1 MIGLPGASAGYAE
14 TAHATALVATF
25 FISVSTHRM
34 QDTTQ
39 ARPHIIIVG
48 AGFGGL
54 EAAKKL
60 ACEDVSVTMIDRTNY
75 HLFQPLLYQVATAA
89 LSPADIA
96 APVRA
101 VLSKCR
107 NVEVIL
113 AEVESVDVEARKV
126 KIRDLEIDYDYLIL
140 ATGAR
145 HSYFG
150 HNEWEK
156 LAPGLKSLEDA
167 IELRRRILLAFEY
180 AEKITDDA
188 ARRAAMN
195 FVVIGG
201 GPTGVEMA
209 GAIAEISRYTLARDF
224 RHIDPS
230 QARVILIEGERR
242 LLAPYPED
250 LSESARKQ
258 LVDLGVE
265 VRTGAR
271 ATNLTEAG
279 VQVDG
284 EFIPCGVKIWAAG
297 NNASFV
303 GKTLGAPVDR
313 VGRVIVNED
322 LTIPGHP
329 EIQVI
334 GDLANFSH
342 QTGAPLPG
350 VSPVAMQQGRH
361 AARNVLRMI
370 RGQTPKRFRYFDKGS
385 MATIGRNKA
394 VADLKLVHLSGLPA
408 WLAWLF
414 VHIVFLVGFRNRL
427 LVLFQWAWAYLT
439 FDKGAR
445 LITRNFQSEQR
456 PPA

>member
-1 MIGLPGASAGYAE
+1 MESAE
-14 TAHATALVATF
+14 PRKPQV
-25 FISVSTHRM
+25 
-34 QDTTQ
+34 
-39 ARPHIIIVG
+39 IIIG

-60 ACEDVSVTMIDRTNY
+60 ACEDVRLTIIDRTNY

-96 APVRA
+96 APIRGI
-101 VLSKCR
+101 LSKCR
-107 NVEVIL
+107 NVEVVL
-113 AEVESVDVEARKV
+113 AEVESVDVETRKV
-126 KIRDLEIDYDYLIL
+126 KTKERVFDYDYLIL

-150 HNEWEK
+150 HDEWEK

-167 IELRRRILLAFEY
+167 VELRRRILLAFEF
-180 AEKITDDA
+180 AEETTDEA
-188 ARRAAMN
+188 ERQAAMT

-224 RHIDPS
+224 RHVDPS
-230 QARVILIEGERR
+230 KARVILIEGNPR
-242 LLAPYPED
+242 LLAAYPPD

-258 LVDLGVE
+258 LLELGVD

-271 ATNLTEAG
+271 VTDITESG
-279 VQVDG
+279 VKSDG
-284 EFIPCGVKIWAAG
+284 QFIPCRVKIWAAG
-297 NNASFV
+297 NTASFV
-303 GKTLGAPVDR
+303 GKTLIAPVDR
-313 VGRVIVNED
+313 VGRVIVNDD

-329 EIQVI
+329 EVQVI

-342 QTGAPLPG
+342 QTGEPLPG

-361 AARNVLRMI
+361 AARNILRMI
-370 RGQTPKRFRYFDKGS
+370 RSKNPRPFRYFDKGS
-385 MATIGRNKA
+385 ISTIGRNKA
-394 VADLKLVHLSGLPA
+394 VADLKFFHLSGLLA

-414 VHIVFLVGFRNRL
+414 VHIIFLVGFRNRV
-427 LVLFQWAWAYLT
+427 LVLIQWAWAYLT

-445 LITRNFQSEQR
+445 LITRNFQSEHR

>member
-1 MIGLPGASAGYAE
+1 MEA
-14 TAHATALVATF
+14 ALEQKPRV
-25 FISVSTHRM
+25 V
-34 QDTTQ
+34 
-39 ARPHIIIVG
+39 IIG

-60 ACEDVSVTMIDRTNY
+60 AGEEVQVTVIDRTNY

-101 VLSKCR
+101 ILSKWK
-107 NVEVIL
+107 NIEVIL
-113 AEVESVDVEARKV
+113 AEVQSIDADAKKV
-126 KIRDLEIDYDYLIL
+126 KMVDSELGYDFLIL

-150 HNEWEK
+150 HPEWEK

-167 IELRRRILLAFEY
+167 VEIRRRILMAFEQ
-180 AEKITDDA
+180 AEKIADET
-188 ARRAAMN
+188 ARKATMT
-195 FVVIGG
+195 FVIIGG

-209 GAIAEISRYTLARDF
+209 GAIAEIARYTLARDF

-230 QARVILIEGERR
+230 TARIILIESEPRV
-242 LLAPYPED
+242 LSAFPED
-250 LSESARKQ
+250 LQISATKQ

-265 VRTGAR
+265 VRTGVY
-271 ATNLTEAG
+271 ATNLSEAG
-279 VQVDG
+279 LYVGD
-284 EFIPCGVKIWAAG
+284 EFIPCRVKIWAAG

-303 GKTLGAPVDR
+303 GKTIGIPIDR
-313 VGRVIVNED
+313 VGRVLVNND

-342 QTGAPLPG
+342 QTGEPLPG

-361 AARNVLRMI
+361 AARNVLAMI
-370 RGQTPKRFRYFDKGS
+370 EGLKPQRFYYWNKGS
-385 MATIGRNKA
+385 MATIGRHKA
-394 VADLKLVHLSGLPA
+394 VADLNLVHFSGFPA

-414 VHIVFLVGFRNRL
+414 VHIIFLVGFRNRL
-427 LVLFQWAWAYLT
+427 AVLFQWAWAYFT
-439 FDKGAR
+439 FNKGAR

>member
-1 MIGLPGASAGYAE
+1 MENTL
-14 TAHATALVATF
+14 
-25 FISVSTHRM
+25 
-34 QDTTQ
+34 TTK
-39 ARPHIIIVG
+39 PHVVIVG

-54 EAAKKL
+54 EAAKKFT
-60 ACEDVSVTMIDRTNY
+60 CENVSVTVIDRTNY

-89 LSPADIA
+89 LSPADMA

-101 VLSKCR
+101 VLSKCK

-113 AEVESVDVEARKV
+113 AEVQSVDVDAKKV
-126 KIRDLEIDYDYLIL
+126 KTVDLEIDYDYLIL

-167 IELRRRILLAFEY
+167 VELRRRILLAFEY
-180 AEKITDDA
+180 AEKTTDEA

-195 FVVIGG
+195 FVIIGG
-201 GPTGVEMA
+201 GPTRVEMA
-209 GAIAEISRYTLARDF
+209 SAIAEISRHTLAKDF
-224 RHIDPS
+224 RHINPS
-230 QARVILIEGERR
+230 EARVILIEGEPR
-242 LLAPYPED
+242 LLAAYPPD

-258 LVDLGVE
+258 LVELGVE
-265 VRTGAR
+265 VRTSTR
-271 ATNLTEAG
+271 ATRVTEAV
-279 VQVDG
+279 VQIGD
-284 EFIPCGVKIWAAG
+284 EFIPCRVKIWAAG

-303 GKTLGAPVDR
+303 GKTLGIPVDR
-313 VGRVIVNED
+313 VGRVIVNND

-329 EIQVI
+329 EVQVI
-334 GDLANFSH
+334 GDLANFPH
-342 QTGAPLPG
+342 QTGEPLPG
-350 VSPVAMQQGRH
+350 ISPVAMQQGRH
-361 AARNVLRMI
+361 AARNVLAMI
-370 RGQTPKRFRYFDKGS
+370 NGRKPQRFRYRDKGT

-394 VADLKLVHLSGLPA
+394 VADLKFMHLSGLPA

>member
-1 MIGLPGASAGYAE
+1 MKES
-14 TAHATALVATF
+14 H
-25 FISVSTHRM
+25 
-34 QDTTQ
+34 TQ
-39 ARPHIIIVG
+39 KPHVIIIG

-54 EAAKKL
+54 QAAKKL
-60 ACEDVSVTMIDRTNY
+60 GRKNVRVTVIDRTNY

-96 APVRA
+96 APVRS
-101 VLSKCR
+101 VLSKFK

-113 AEVESVDVEARKV
+113 AEVQSVDVAAKKV
-126 KIRDLEIDYDYLIL
+126 KTADLEFDYDYLIL

-145 HSYFG
+145 HYYLG
-150 HNEWEK
+150 HNDWEK

-167 IELRRRILLAFEY
+167 IELRRRILMAFEY
-180 AEKITDDA
+180 AEKIDDEE
-188 ARRAAMN
+188 ARKAAMT

-201 GPTGVEMA
+201 CPTGVEMA
-209 GAIAEISRYTLARDF
+209 GAIAEISRYTLAKNF

-230 QARVILIEGERR
+230 QARVILIEGAPC
-242 LLAPYPED
+242 LLAAYPPD

-258 LVDLGVE
+258 LLELGVE
-265 VRTGAR
+265 VRTNAR
-271 ATNLTEAG
+271 ATNVTEEG
-279 VQVDG
+279 VQLDG
-284 EFIPCGVKIWAAG
+284 EFIPCRVKIWAAG
-297 NNASFV
+297 NVASFV
-303 GKTLGAPVDR
+303 GKTLSVPVDR
-313 VGRVIVNED
+313 VGRVIVNDD

-329 EIQVI
+329 EVQVI

-342 QTGAPLPG
+342 QTGEPLPG

-370 RGQTPKRFRYFDKGS
+370 RGEKPKPFRYFDKGS

-394 VADLKLVHLSGLPA
+394 VADLKFFHLSGLPA

-414 VHIVFLVGFRNRL
+414 VHIIFLVGFRNRL
-427 LVLFQWAWAYLT
+427 LVLIQWAWAYLS

-445 LITRNFQSEQR
+445 LITRNFQSEHR

>member
-1 MIGLPGASAGYAE
+1 MGSEP
-14 TAHATALVATF
+14 TRKPRV
-25 FISVSTHRM
+25 V
-34 QDTTQ
+34 
-39 ARPHIIIVG
+39 IVG

-60 ACEDVSVTMIDRTNY
+60 CCEDVQVTVLDRTNH

-101 VLSKCR
+101 VLR
-107 NVEVIL
+107 NCENMEVML
-113 AEVESVDVEARKV
+113 AEVELVDVASKTV
-126 KIRDLEIDYDYLIL
+126 TTGDLQISYDYLIL
-140 ATGAR
+140 ATGSR

-150 HNEWEK
+150 HPEWEV

-167 IELRRRILLAFEY
+167 LEIRRRTLMAFEY
-180 AEKITDDA
+180 AEKISDEA
-188 ARRAAMN
+188 ARRTAMT
-195 FVVIGG
+195 FVIVGG

-209 GAIAEISRYTLARDF
+209 GAIAEIARYTLRKDF

-230 QARVILIEGERR
+230 QARVILVEGEPRV
-242 LLAPYPED
+242 LAAFPED
-250 LSESARKQ
+250 LSAKALKQ

-265 VRTGAR
+265 VRTGVH
-271 ATNLTEAG
+271 ATNLSEHG
-279 VQVDG
+279 VQVGD
-284 EFIPCGVKIWAAG
+284 EFIPCRVKVWAAG
-297 NNASFV
+297 NEASFV
-303 GKTLGAPVDR
+303 GKSLGVERDR
-313 VGRVIVNED
+313 VGRVMVNED

-329 EIQVI
+329 EVQVI

-342 QTGAPLPG
+342 QTGKPLPG

-361 AARNVLRMI
+361 AAKNVLAMI
-370 RGQTPKRFRYFDKGS
+370 ANRKPQRFRYWDKGS

-394 VADLKLVHLSGLPA
+394 VADLKYVHLSGLPA

-414 VHIVFLVGFRNRL
+414 VHIMFLVGFRNRL
-427 LVLFQWAWAYLT
+427 AVLFQWAWAYFT
-439 FDKGAR
+439 FNAGAR
-445 LITRNFQSEQR
+445 LITRNFQAERR

>member
-1 MIGLPGASAGYAE
+1 MNSK
-14 TAHATALVATF
+14 
-25 FISVSTHRM
+25 
-34 QDTTQ
+34 
-39 ARPHIIIVG
+39 PHVVIIG

-60 ACEDVSVTMIDRTNY
+60 CCEAVRVTVIDRTNY

-96 APVRA
+96 APIRA
-101 VLSKCR
+101 ILSKCR

-113 AEVESVDVEARKV
+113 AEVESVDVDAKEV
-126 KIRDLEIDYDYLIL
+126 KTVDLQIDYDYLIL

-150 HNEWEK
+150 HGEWEK

-167 IELRRRILLAFEY
+167 VELRRRILMAFEY
-180 AEKITDDA
+180 AEKINDEK
-188 ARRAAMN
+188 ARREAMN
-195 FVVIGG
+195 FVIIGG
-201 GPTGVEMA
+201 GPTGVELA
-209 GAIAEISRYTLARDF
+209 GAIAEISRHTLARDF
-224 RHIDPS
+224 RHINPS
-230 QARVILIEGERR
+230 QARVILIEGTSR
-242 LLAPYPED
+242 LLSGYPQD

-258 LVDLGVE
+258 LVALGVE
-265 VRTGAR
+265 VRTDAR
-271 ATNLTEAG
+271 ATDLTESG
-279 VQVDG
+279 VQLEG
-284 EFIPCGVKIWAAG
+284 EFIPCRVKIWAAG
-297 NNASFV
+297 NTASFV
-303 GKTLGAPVDR
+303 GITLGVPVDR
-313 VGRVIVNED
+313 VGRVIVNDD

-329 EIQVI
+329 EVQVI

-342 QTGAPLPG
+342 QTGEPLPG
-350 VSPVAMQQGRH
+350 VSPVAMQQGRR
-361 AARNVLRMI
+361 AAHNILRVI
-370 RGQTPKRFRYFDKGS
+370 RGEKPLPFRYFDKGS

-394 VADLKLVHLSGLPA
+394 VADLKFFHLSGLPA

-414 VHIVFLVGFRNRL
+414 VHIIFLVGFRNRL

-445 LITRNFQSEQR
+445 LITRNFQAEHR

>member
-1 MIGLPGASAGYAE
+1 MRN
-14 TAHATALVATF
+14 
-25 FISVSTHRM
+25 SV
-34 QDTTQ
+34 QDKPQ
-39 ARPHIIIVG
+39 VIIIG

-60 ACEDVSVTMIDRTNY
+60 ACKDVRLTVIDRTNY

-96 APVRA
+96 APIRGI
-101 VLSKCR
+101 LSKCK
-107 NVEVIL
+107 NVEVVL

-126 KIRDLEIDYDYLIL
+126 RTKDRVFDYDYLII

-150 HNEWEK
+150 HDEWEK

-167 IELRRRILLAFEY
+167 VELRRRILLAFEF
-180 AEKITDDA
+180 AEKTRDEP
-188 ARRAAMN
+188 AREAAMT

-209 GAIAEISRYTLARDF
+209 GAIAEISRYTLAKDF

-230 QARVILIEGERR
+230 KAHVILIEGTSR
-242 LLAPYPED
+242 LLAAYPRD

-258 LVDLGVE
+258 LVELGVD
-265 VRTGAR
+265 VRTDAR
-271 ATNLTEAG
+271 VTDITESG
-279 VQVDG
+279 VRVNG
-284 EFIPCGVKIWAAG
+284 EFIPCHVKIWAAG

-303 GKTLGAPVDR
+303 GKTLIAPVDR
-313 VGRVIVNED
+313 VGRVIVNDD

-329 EIQVI
+329 EVQVI

-342 QTGAPLPG
+342 QTGEPLPG
-350 VSPVAMQQGRH
+350 VSPVAMQQGRQ
-361 AARNVLRMI
+361 AARNILRMI
-370 RGQTPKRFRYFDKGS
+370 RGEKPRPFRYFDKGS

-394 VADLKLVHLSGLPA
+394 VADLKFFHLSGLFA

-414 VHIVFLVGFRNRL
+414 VHIIFLVGFRNRL
-427 LVLFQWAWAYLT
+427 LVLIQWAWAYLS

-445 LITRNFQSEQR
+445 LITRNFQSEHR
-456 PPA
+456 PPV